1 MWSILVIEISDETI
15 PYRSEVDGALFGCD
29 TLCMKRT
36 TLMLDDD
43 LLEEALRLGEQ
54 RTYSKTVN
62 LALEEF
68 VRRIKARKILLL
80 GHSGLWEGDLGEMR
94 RDTRGEES

>member
-1 MWSILVIEISDETI
+1 
-15 PYRSEVDGALFGCD
+15 
-29 TLCMKRT
+29 MKRT
-36 TLMLDDD
+36 SLMLDED

-68 VRRIKARKILLL
+68 VRRVRARKILLL
-80 GHSGLWEGDLGEMR
+80 GHSGLWHGDLGEMR
-94 RDTRGEES
+94 RDSKFANS

>member
-1 MWSILVIEISDETI
+1 
-15 PYRSEVDGALFGCD
+15 
-29 TLCMKRT
+29 
-36 TLMLDDD
+36 MLDKA

-80 GHSGLWEGDLGEMR
+80 GHSGLWQGDLAEMR
-94 RDTRGEES
+94 RDAKADES

>member
-1 MWSILVIEISDETI
+1 
-15 PYRSEVDGALFGCD
+15 
-29 TLCMKRT
+29 MKRT
-36 TLMLDDD
+36 SLMLDED

-80 GHSGLWEGDLGEMR
+80 GHSGLWQGDLGEMR
-94 RDTRGEES
+94 KDPRGDGS

>member
-1 MWSILVIEISDETI
+1 
-15 PYRSEVDGALFGCD
+15 
-29 TLCMKRT
+29 MKRT
-36 TLMLDDD
+36 SLMLDED

-68 VRRIKARKILLL
+68 VRRVRARKILLL
-80 GHSGLWEGDLGEMR
+80 GHSGLWHGDLGEMR
-94 RDTRGEES
+94 RDSKVANS

>member
-1 MWSILVIEISDETI
+1 
-15 PYRSEVDGALFGCD
+15 
-29 TLCMKRT
+29 
-36 TLMLDDD
+36 MLNED

-68 VRRIKARKILLL
+68 VRRIKARKIFLL
-80 GHSGLWEGDLGEMR
+80 GHSGLWQGDLGEMR
-94 RDTRGEES
+94 RDSKVDES

>member
-1 MWSILVIEISDETI
+1 
-15 PYRSEVDGALFGCD
+15 
-29 TLCMKRT
+29 MKRT
-36 TLMLDDD
+36 SLMLNDN
-43 LLEEALRLGEQ
+43 LLDEALRLGEQ

-80 GHSGLWEGDLGEMR
+80 GHSGLWQGDLAEMR
-94 RDTRGEES
+94 RDAKAGES